1 MTLMNCI
8 ERVPGKLAEI
18 SERKFDCR
26 FISGDAEKKQSACE
40 PADADEWK
48 ASNGEIVIVA
58 SGSSYNAAFTAKMFL
73 ENTCGFRVTLMY
85 PNIFVNYTPDIR
97 KEAMHLF
104 ISQGGQTRLV
114 YEGLL
119 AAKKAGCVTYAMTAK
134 KDCVIAEAADYFVD
148 MGCGEEEYLY
158 RTIGFS
164 ATAASVM
171 MLGAHIALKQ
181 GRIGEEELAEI
192 KEDLRRA
199 AGNLEKIK
207 QDTLGWYEAN
217 RFSLLRRNTMLV
229 SATGD
234 LWPVAQESDIKAMEM
249 VPMMTKSYELEEF
262 IHGPQNAFHDGM
274 LFILYSKEG
283 EDEEK
288 VQKIAAFLKKEIGF
302 RAVIGKTADKE
313 DKRDMALS
321 AESRYFAPLEYIT
334 FMQVT
339 AFKMAEARGRDLSR
353 GVNSVIGQYIQ
364 KTVEGK
370 NR

>member
-8 ERVPGKLAEI
+8 ERIPEKLVEI
-18 SERKFDCR
+18 SERR
-26 FISGDAEKKQSACE
+26 FGGCPVGGDA
-40 PADADEWK
+40 
-48 ASNGEIVIVA
+48 GEIVIVA

-85 PNIFVNYTPDIR
+85 PNIFVNYAPCIR
-97 KEAMHLF
+97 KEAPHLF

-119 AAKKAGCVTYAMTAK
+119 LAKEAGCITYAMTAER
-134 KDCVIAEAADYFVD
+134 DCVIAEAADHFVD

-171 MLGAHIALKQ
+171 MLGAYLALEQ
-181 GRIGEEELAEI
+181 GRIGEEKLEEI
-192 KEDLRRA
+192 KEDLCRA
-199 AGNLEKIK
+199 AGNLEQIK
-207 QDTLGWYEAN
+207 RDTLGWYEAN
-217 RFSLLRRNTMLV
+217 RFSLLRRNTLLV

-234 LWPVAQESDIKAMEM
+234 LWPIAQESDIKAMEM

-283 EDEEK
+283 EDEAK
-288 VQKIAAFLKKEIGF
+288 VRKIAAFLKKEIGF
-302 RAVIGKTADKE
+302 CAVVGKAADEE
-313 DKRDMALS
+313 DKKDMALS
-321 AESRYFAPLEYIT
+321 AKSRYFAPLEYIT
-334 FMQVT
+334 FMQVA
-339 AFKMAEARGRDLSR
+339 AFKMADARGRDLSR

-364 KTVEGK
+364 KTVERK